1 MIHFVGGGNMATAM
15 IEGLEG
21 LEAPPAL
28 AIIDPS
34 DAARARHTAAGRKA
48 FSDLSEVAQV
58 RQVVLAFKP
67 QHFPGAV
74 EALSLALDADA
85 LIITI
90 MAGISTQTIAEALPG
105 RRVVRVMPNT
115 PMSVGWGMSGIAP
128 SADATEADLAVA
140 EEICAASGAVLRVRE
155 DQMDAVTAI
164 SGSGP
169 AYFFRF
175 CEALMDAA
183 VERCG
188 FTEEEARLLVSQ
200 TAQGAMAY
208 AGAQE
213 GFPVGRLREQV
224 TSPGGTTQAALNAF
238 KEGELGALVG
248 DAVDAA
254 VTRGKELNA
263 DAK

>member
-1 MIHFVGGGNMATAM
+1 MASAM

-21 LEAPPAL
+21 LEVPTKL
-28 AIIDPS
+28 MVVDPS
-34 DAARARHTAAGRKA
+34 EAARERHRAAGRPVA
-48 FSDLSEVAQV
+48 ADLSGVHEA

-67 QHFPGAV
+67 QHFLGAV
-74 EALSLALDADA
+74 PALEGALASDA
-85 LIITI
+85 LIISI
-90 MAGISTQTIAEALPG
+90 MAGIATETIGRALPG

-115 PMSVGWGMSGIAP
+115 PMSVGWGMSGVAPGVNASDDDIAI
-128 SADATEADLAVA
+128 A
-140 EEICAASGAVLRVRE
+140 ETICGASGAVLRVRE
-155 DQMDAVTAI
+155 DQIDAVTAI

-175 CEALMDAA
+175 CEALMEAA
-183 VERCG
+183 TERCG
-188 FTEEEARLLVSQ
+188 FTEKEAQLLVSQ
-200 TAQGAMAY
+200 TAQGALNY

-224 TSPGGTTQAALNAF
+224 TSPGGTTQAALTAF
-238 KEGELGALVG
+238 REGQLGSLVG

-254 VTRGKELNA
+254 MRRAKELNA

>member
-1 MIHFVGGGNMATAM
+1 VIHFAGGGNMATAM

-21 LEAPPAL
+21 LDTPPEL
-28 AIIDPS
+28 VVIDPNE
-34 DAARARHTAAGRKA
+34 AARARHTAAGRSTSA
-48 FSDLSEVAQV
+48 HLNGVANVQ
-58 RQVVLAFKP
+58 RMVLAFKP
-67 QHFPGAV
+67 QHFAGAV
-74 EALSLALDADA
+74 DA
-85 LIITI
+85 LRQALASDALVVTI
-90 MAGISTQTIAEALPG
+90 MAGISTQTIQRALPG
-105 RRVVRVMPNT
+105 CRVVRVMPNT
-115 PMSVGWGMSGIAP
+115 PMSVGWGMSGVAP
-128 SADATEADLAVA
+128 GDGATEADLAVA
-140 EEICAASGAVLRVRE
+140 EQICGASGAVLRVRE

-183 VERCG
+183 VARCG
-188 FTEEEARLLVSQ
+188 FTEDEARLLVSQ

-224 TSPGGTTQAALNAF
+224 TSPGGTTQAALDAF
-238 KEGELGALVG
+238 AQGNLGALVA

-254 VTRGKELNA
+254 VRRGEELNA
-263 DAK
+263 DAE

>member
-28 AIIDPS
+28 VIIDPS
-34 DAARARHTAAGRKA
+34 EAVRARHAAAGR
-48 FSDLSEVAQV
+48 STVNDLSEVAQM

-67 QHFPGAV
+67 QHFAGAIAGLRQ
-74 EALSLALDADA
+74 ALAPDA
-85 LIITI
+85 LLITI
-90 MAGISTQTIAEALPG
+90 MAGISTQTIQRALPG

-115 PMSVGWGMSGIAP
+115 PMSVGWGMSGVAP
-128 SADATEADLAVA
+128 GADATEADLAVA
-140 EEICAASGAVLRVRE
+140 EQICSASGAVLRVRE
-155 DQMDAVTAI
+155 AQMDAVTAI

-183 VERCG
+183 VTRCG

-224 TSPGGTTQAALNAF
+224 TSPGGTTQAALNTFA
-238 KEGELGALVG
+238 EGDLGALVG

-254 VTRGKELNA
+254 IRRGKELNA
-263 DAK
+263 DAE